1 MQRVEVA
8 AGRRKGVVSQY
19 IAAVDGGDRPR
30 WSQGWWSQR
39 GSGRWV
45 LCCQGRWL
53 ADMHQLASS
62 KASQHPA
69 ARRARRLSN
78 QTGLVSQTSLKE
90 RLSGEWRRSVFT

>member
-8 AGRRKGVVSQY
+8 VGGRERVVSSY

-30 WSQGWWSQR
+30 WSQGWRCQR
-39 GSGRWV
+39 SSGRWWW
-45 LCCQGRWL
+45 CGRGRWL

-69 ARRARRLSN
+69 AMRARRPSN
-78 QTGLVSQTSLKE
+78 RTGLVSQTSLE
-90 RLSGEWRRSVFT
+90 EGLPVEWRLSVFT